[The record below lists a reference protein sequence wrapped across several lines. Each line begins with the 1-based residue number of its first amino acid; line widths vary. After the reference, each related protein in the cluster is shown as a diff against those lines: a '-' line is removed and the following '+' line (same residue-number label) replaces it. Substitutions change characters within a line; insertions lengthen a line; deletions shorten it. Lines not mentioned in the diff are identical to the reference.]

1 MEAEPTASQPL
12 KSWLLLILLALIWGS
27 SFILIKKALL
37 VFSPGEVGAFRILT
51 AGLVMLPLS
60 MPRLKKLNQQQV
72 KYLII
77 IGLVGSF
84 IPAFLFAKAQ
94 TQLSSSLTGVLNAL
108 TPLMVIVIGSLIFG
122 STISRQNA
130 LGLVIAF
137 IGVGILVLFQ
147 SNSGWDVFS
156 GINYY
161 AFFVLAA
168 TVCYGFNVNIIK
180 FKFVTLKPVAIT
192 AISLMMVLPVAAI
205 YLFAFT
211 QFSFKLV
218 HVPGGWLA
226 AGYLTLLGVVGTA
239 LALIIFNV
247 MVKLVSPVFASSVT
261 YLIPIVAIFWG
272 VIDGETLLL
281 WHYVGILTVILGVW
295 IGNRKKPEMEY
306 RTK

>member
-1 MEAEPTASQPL
+1 MEAEPTAGQPL

-27 SFILIKKALL
+27 SFILIKKSLL
-37 VFSPGEVGAFRILT
+37 VFSPGEVGAFRIVT
-51 AGLVMLPLS
+51 AGLIMIPLS
-60 MPRLKKLNQQQV
+60 IPRLKNLSRQQV

-108 TPLMVIVIGSLIFG
+108 TPLMVIVIGSLLFG
-122 STISRQNA
+122 STISRRNA
-130 LGLVIAF
+130 WGLLIAF
-137 IGVGILVLFQ
+137 IGVGILVLFR
-147 SNSGWDVFS
+147 SNSGWNVFS

-180 FKFVTLKPVAIT
+180 YKFVHLKPIAIT
-192 AISLMMVLPVAAI
+192 AISLMMVLPLAAI
-205 YLFAFT
+205 YLFAYT
-211 QFSFKLV
+211 QFSYKVV

-226 AGYLTLLGVVGTA
+226 AGYITLLGVVGTA

-295 IGNRKKPEMEY
+295 IGNRK
-306 RTK
+306 

>member
-1 MEAEPTASQPL
+1 MEAEPTAGQPL

-27 SFILIKKALL
+27 SFILIKKSLL
-37 VFSPGEVGAFRILT
+37 VFSPGEVGAFRIVT
-51 AGLVMLPLS
+51 AGLIMIPLS
-60 MPRLKKLNQQQV
+60 IPRLKNLSRQQV

-108 TPLMVIVIGSLIFG
+108 TPLMVIVIGSLLFG
-122 STISRQNA
+122 STISRRNA
-130 LGLVIAF
+130 WGLLIAF
-137 IGVGILVLFQ
+137 IGVGILVLFR
-147 SNSGWDVFS
+147 SNSGWNVFS

-180 FKFVTLKPVAIT
+180 YKFVHLKPIAIT
-192 AISLMMVLPVAAI
+192 AISLMMVLPLAAI
-205 YLFAFT
+205 YLFAYT
-211 QFSFKLV
+211 QFSYKVV
-218 HVPGGWLA
+218 HIPGGWLA
-226 AGYLTLLGVVGTA
+226 AGYITLLGVVGTA

-295 IGNRKKPEMEY
+295 IGNRK
-306 RTK
+306 

>member
-1 MEAEPTASQPL
+1 MEAEQTAGQPL

-27 SFILIKKALL
+27 SFILIKKSLL
-37 VFSPGEVGAFRILT
+37 IFSPGEVGAFRIVT

-60 MPRLKKLNQQQV
+60 MPRLKQLNQQQV

-108 TPLMVIVIGSLIFG
+108 TPLMVIVIGSLLFG
-122 STISRQNA
+122 STISRRNA
-130 LGLVIAF
+130 TGLLIAF

-147 SNSGWDVFS
+147 SGSGWDVFS

-180 FKFVTLKPVAIT
+180 YKFVLLKPVAIT
-192 AISLMMVLPVAAI
+192 AISLMMVLPLAAI
-205 YLFAFT
+205 YLFAYT

-226 AGYLTLLGVVGTA
+226 AGYITLLGVVGTA

-295 IGNRKKPEMEY
+295 IGNKK
-306 RTK
+306 

>member
-1 MEAEPTASQPL
+1 MEAEPTVSQSL
-12 KSWLLLILLALIWGS
+12 KSWFLLILLALIWGS

-37 VFSPGEVGAFRILT
+37 VFSPGEVGAFRIVT

-60 MPRLKKLNQQQV
+60 MPRLKKLNREQV

-108 TPLMVIVIGSLIFG
+108 TPLMVIVIGSLLFG
-122 STISRQNA
+122 STISRRNA
-130 LGLVIAF
+130 WGLLIAF

-180 FKFVTLKPVAIT
+180 YKFVQLKPVAIT
-192 AISLMMVLPVAAI
+192 AISLMVVLPIAAI
-205 YLFAFT
+205 YLFAYT
-211 QFSFKLV
+211 KFSFKIV
-218 HVPGGWLA
+218 HAPGGWLA
-226 AGYLTLLGVVGTA
+226 AGYITLLGVVGTA

-261 YLIPIVAIFWG
+261 YIIPIVAIFWG

-295 IGNRKKPEMEY
+295 IGNKK
-306 RTK
+306 

>member
-1 MEAEPTASQPL
+1 MEANPPTGQPV

-60 MPRLKKLNQQQV
+60 MPRLKELNRQQV
-72 KYLII
+72 RYLII

-94 TQLSSSLTGVLNAL
+94 TELSSSLTGVLNAL
-108 TPLMVIVIGSLIFG
+108 TPLMVIVIGALLFG
-122 STISRQNA
+122 STITARNA
-130 LGLVIAF
+130 WGLLVAF
-137 IGVGILVLFQ
+137 LGVGILVLFQ
-147 SNSGWDVFS
+147 SGSGLEAVTGLNF
-156 GINYY
+156 Y

-180 FKFVTLKPVAIT
+180 YKFVKLTPIAIT
-192 AISLMMVLPVAAI
+192 AISLMMVLPLAAI
-205 YLFAFT
+205 YLFAYT
-211 QFSFKLV
+211 RFSFKMV
-218 HVPGGWLA
+218 HIPGGWEA
-226 AGYLTLLGVVGTA
+226 AGYITLLGVVGTA

-295 IGNRKKPEMEY
+295 IGNRK
-306 RTK
+306 